1 MSELYTN
8 LTLRLRYPPEYVLDK
23 MEMYEIAAVMEYE
36 YLAHKDDWEQA
47 RLVAYLVAQ
56 TNSTKSLKVTDIMQF
71 YWEQQEEKKDTSV
84 SDAEKERLQMKAKQY
99 LNYKSNG

>member
-1 MSELYTN
+1 
-8 LTLRLRYPPEYVLDK
+8 

-47 RLVAYLVAQ
+47 RLIAYLIAQ
-56 TNSTKSLKVTDIMQF
+56 TNSTKSLKMTDIMKF
-71 YWEQQEEKKDTSV
+71 HWEELEEKKDTSV
-84 SDAEKERLQMKAKQY
+84 SNAEKERLQMKAKQY

>member
-1 MSELYTN
+1 
-8 LTLRLRYPPEYVLDK
+8 

-47 RLVAYLVAQ
+47 RLIAYLIAQ
-56 TNSTKSLKVTDIMQF
+56 TNSTKSLKMTDIMKF
-71 YWEQQEEKKDTSV
+71 HWEELEEKKDTSV
-84 SDAEKERLQMKAKQY
+84 SNAEKAKQY